1 LKSKFFMPMLFKGLY
16 TAVVTPFTN
25 SGKIDKEAFKEHL
38 DHQLSNN
45 ISGLVICGTT
55 GESPSITDTE
65 FDYLLTTARA
75 FCGSDCQI
83 IAGTGTNGTKKS
95 IERSLIAQ
103 NLEADALLIV
113 SPYYNKPT
121 QNGIKAHYTAV
132 ADAVNI
138 PLMIY
143 NVPGRTSVNILPKT
157 IAEMAKHPNIAC
169 IKEASGDMQQ
179 IMDIIK
185 AVPDNFPV
193 LSGDDAMTL
202 PLIAAGGKGL
212 VSVASN
218 QVPGLMNDYVQA
230 CLDGNLTKAQNL
242 HYKLLPLMKAN
253 FWQSNPITVKA
264 ALSLMGRMQNNLR
277 LPMTPLDGG
286 YKEELQQILKDLNLI

>member
-1 LKSKFFMPMLFKGLY
+1 MPMLFKGLY

-25 SGKIDKEAFKEHL
+25 SGKIDKEAFKKHL

-253 FWQSNPITVKA
+253 FWQSNPIPVKA